1 MGQGSREPRGH
12 RFREAKPAGHRR
24 HTHHTSQLG
33 GWERGGEGQ
42 WPSGSPSP
50 VGPRVAPQVHTAPT
64 HPAISV
70 TPRGP
75 RYSDCHS
82 KDPMN
87 EVRAFLLGSAQDRG
101 ARRP

>member
-1 MGQGSREPRGH
+1 MALRLPQPCRPES
-12 RFREAKPAGHRR
+12 
-24 HTHHTSQLG
+24 
-33 GWERGGEGQ
+33 
-42 WPSGSPSP
+42 SPQP
-50 VGPRVAPQVHTAPT
+50 HTAPT

-75 RYSDCHS
+75 QYSDCHS